1 MDITEAQTE
10 VLLRDSQE
18 FDRYLE
24 SIRERRERHRKQ
36 LFWSHAVQS
45 LEAEL
50 SAAAE
55 ESHLALV
62 SELSFVLV
70 RFREALAALDAPSV
84 PQAEADQKDSLPTS
98 GEEPGLEELGLEELG
113 LPESLQPEYLQ
124 LPLSQGMALEA
135 AAADREKREREKRE
149 REAGQLAEEEAERLA
164 QEEERRLRTRLAYL
178 RSEADDYSHDIA
190 DTLASRFWARS
201 LYAESLAS
209 WEQAGVL
216 ADKHA
221 AAAGIVAG
229 LKEVAERLIF
239 PAPER
244 DQWEFPFIYRTPRGT
259 GEPIP
264 WGQLAA
270 TYRYCVDATDILS
283 WYVSY
288 WKHLTR
294 DERTYLMDAI
304 LAAHRG
310 ANRLRDISGHRDNA
324 LSELLRTALEVKSSD
339 DFGWLNALDK
349 RCSEQR
355 ILEIASNGRDVWQ
368 EVQAGVEARVAEE
381 AQEEAEEEARQ
392 ARHQRQQD
400 AIGAV
405 EAWEDTLEGSGMRS
419 EDVGQHREALLA
431 LLDECL
437 QAKVPPTNVRV
448 RKAILDTAP
457 ILLASEPKYAKF
469 LDAVLTERS
478 RLELAEVSLD
488 EAVEVP
494 DADFAPMLKAVRD
507 YMSGKKVMIL
517 GGRNR
522 PNVVQELSASLGCD
536 VSWPTTEPNDKKDK
550 HDSAIFGADIIL
562 LAKDHARHNLFHRG
576 KQAVKTQGSVLIPLS
591 GGHNMRQVVFQ
602 VNEYLLRGQN
612 GRAEVS

>member
-1 MDITEAQTE
+1 MNLTESQAE
-10 VLLRDSQE
+10 VLLHDAQE

-24 SIRERRERHRKQ
+24 SVRERRERHRRQ
-36 LFWSHAVQS
+36 LFWSHAVQR

-50 SAAAE
+50 SAASE
-55 ESHLALV
+55 ENHLALV
-62 SELSFVLV
+62 SEISFVLT
-70 RFREALAALDAPSV
+70 RFQEALAACNAPSV
-84 PQAEADQKDSLPTS
+84 PQTEAGMSQAEADLEDLMPTT
-98 GEEPGLEELGLEELG
+98 GEEPGLDEEPG
-113 LPESLQPEYLQ
+113 LPEGLQPASLQGAAPEIAA
-124 LPLSQGMALEA
+124 PEI
-135 AAADREKREREKRE
+135 AAADREAREREEMRL
-149 REAGQLAEEEAERLA
+149 AAEEEGRLA
-164 QEEERRLRTRLAYL
+164 ARLAHL
-178 RSEADDYSHDIA
+178 RSEGDDYYHDGADTLACRFRARSLYA
-190 DTLASRFWARS
+190 DTLAS
-201 LYAESLAS
+201 L
-209 WEQAGVL
+209 EQAGIL
-216 ADKHA
+216 AEKHA
-221 AAAGIVAG
+221 AAAGIALG
-229 LKEVAERLIF
+229 LKEVAEMLVSS
-239 PAPER
+239 APVR
-244 DQWEFPFIYRTPRGT
+244 DQWEFPFVWRTPRGT
-259 GEPIP
+259 GESIP

-270 TYRYCVDATDILS
+270 AYRHCADAADILS

-294 DERTYLMDAI
+294 DERTCLMDAI

-324 LSELLRTALEVKSSD
+324 LGEFLRMALEAKSSD

-355 ILEIASNGRDVWQ
+355 VLEIASQGRGVWQ
-368 EVQAGVEARVAEE
+368 EVQEDVEARAEE
-381 AQEEAEEEARQ
+381 EAAEEAEEQARQ

-400 AIGAV
+400 AISGV
-405 EAWEDTLEGSGMRS
+405 EAWEDTLEGSGMKS
-419 EDVGQHREALLA
+419 EDVDRHREALLA
-431 LLDECL
+431 LLEECL

-457 ILLASEPKYAKF
+457 ILLENEPKYAKF

-494 DADFAPMLKAVRD
+494 DVDFAPMLKTVRD

-522 PNVVQELSASLGCD
+522 PNVVQELSASLNCD

-550 HDSAIFGADIIL
+550 HDAVILRADIIL
-562 LAKDHARHNLFHRG
+562 LAKDYARHNLLQRG
-576 KQAVKTQGSVLIPLS
+576 KQAVKTQGSALIPLS
-591 GGHNMRQVVFQ
+591 GGYNMRQVVFQ

-612 GRAEVS
+612 GRTEVS